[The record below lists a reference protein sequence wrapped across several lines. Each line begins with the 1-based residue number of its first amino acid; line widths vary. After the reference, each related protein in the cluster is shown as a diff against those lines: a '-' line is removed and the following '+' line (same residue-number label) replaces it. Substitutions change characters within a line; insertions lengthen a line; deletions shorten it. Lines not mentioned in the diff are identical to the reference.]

1 MSRQIDSASSGS
13 FSERYS
19 STLETASGML
29 LFEIG
34 FNLKS
39 TITLHLGKVPQQV
52 AGDYGSG
59 YRAAIAENRDHFVQ
73 MFDLE
78 AVVERVAE
86 PVRPVEQRQ
95 RAEHE

>member
-19 STLETASGML
+19 STLETSSGIL

-39 TITLHLGKVPQQV
+39 TPILRLGKVPQQV
-52 AGDYGSG
+52 ASDYGSG
-59 YRAAIAENRDHFVQ
+59 HRSSIAENRYHFVQ

-86 PVRPVEQRQ
+86 PVRPVEKRQ
-95 RAEHE
+95 RAEHK